1 MKKRKTFTT
10 IVEME
15 NWINAIQAQGY
26 QLIAFNELFNS
37 YTFEP
42 RTDDFIPTVRIDY
55 RPNLPKKDYA
65 DYITLFT
72 DNGWKLLYVT
82 SDDFYFFQ
90 QTPEATD
97 TVIFSDD
104 DSKEALSKRLYKR
117 TMSSFWASLAFAL
130 FLLASS
136 INSPQGFWG
145 FLDMKSLYL
154 TPSLWDM
161 TGIRFLFSFI
171 FESLFVLTFR
181 TPFLFLLE
189 LGIAIYYLYRA
200 QKQKKQFDIKT

>member
-1 MKKRKTFTT
+1 MKKRKNFTA
-10 IVEME
+10 ISDME

-26 QLIAFNELFNS
+26 QLTAFNELFNS

-55 RPNLPKKDYA
+55 QAEIPKENYA

-72 DNGWKLLYVT
+72 DNGWRCLYVT
-82 SDDFYFFQ
+82 TDGFYFFQ
-90 QTPEATD
+90 RTPEATD
-97 TVIFSDD
+97 DVIFSDE
-104 DSKEALSKRLYKR
+104 DSKEALAKRLYKR

-136 INSPQGFWG
+136 FNSPQGFWG

-189 LGIAIYYLYRA
+189 LGIAIYYFYSA
-200 QKQKKQFDIKT
+200 QKQKKQFEN

>member
-15 NWINAIQAQGY
+15 NWINAIQSQGY
-26 QLIAFNELFNS
+26 QLVAFNEFFGS

-42 RTDDFIPTVRIDY
+42 RTDEFIPTVRIDY
-55 RPNLPKKDYA
+55 RPYLPKEDYA

-72 DNGWKLLYVT
+72 DNGWKLLYVS

-104 DSKEALSKRLYKR
+104 DSKEALAKRQYKR
-117 TMSSFWASLAFAL
+117 TMTSFWTLLSFTLFWLANTL
-130 FLLASS
+130 
-136 INSPQGFWG
+136 NSPQGFWG
-145 FLDMKSLYL
+145 FLNIKSLYL

-161 TGIRFLFSFI
+161 TGIRFWFSFL

-181 TPFLFLLE
+181 TPFLFFLM
-189 LGIAIYYLYRA
+189 LGSAVYYLYSA
-200 QKQKKQFDIKT
+200 QKQKKQFEN